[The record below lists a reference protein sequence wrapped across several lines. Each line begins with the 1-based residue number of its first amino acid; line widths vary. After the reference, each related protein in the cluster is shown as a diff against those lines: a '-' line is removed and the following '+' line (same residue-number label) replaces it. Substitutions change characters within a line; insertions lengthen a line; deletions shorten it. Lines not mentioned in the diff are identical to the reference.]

1 MGKTNNLVI
10 IKDDRPYNAHINVK
24 LMPLCEKISFYC
36 NIKVLENSNEDIVL
50 FNNYG

>member
-1 MGKTNNLVI
+1 MGNTNNLVI
-10 IKDDRPYNAHINVK
+10 IKDDKPYSADINVK
-24 LMPLCEKISFYC
+24 LMPFYEKVSFYC